1 MTSSDMMP
9 TINRA
14 ILRKTGD
21 AEEDKPLPLL
31 DTFLAEEDKITFL
44 NEGYSGNEHREFT
57 TLN

>member
-21 AEEDKPLPLL
+21 AEEDKPLG
-31 DTFLAEEDKITFL
+31 TFLAEEDKITFL